1 MIRISTLAFQIW
13 LDVRQVESV
22 VALLPDFDFVVDT
35 LEHEGAAAT
44 LCRLAS
50 KSQKGFGISTFQVW
64 WKCPV
69 DRVGC
74 GFLIGVVT

>member
-50 KSQKGFGISTFQVW
+50 KSQKGFGISIVQVW
-64 WKCPV
+64 RKCPM
-69 DRVGC
+69 DRVGLDFHIDV
-74 GFLIGVVT
+74 GT